1 MVSASGP
8 RRRSPLDESGFTL
21 TEVLVSTTMMVV
33 VLFALYAL
41 FDTTVRVFDLAGDE
55 LEAAENARFGLGRM
69 EREIRAAYPQAGGM
83 LLGTWE
89 PNRITFRNRPTDDPP
104 KTIVYSLSAGSPNYL
119 RRNGQ
124 RLAGPLDGA
133 EGVRFAYC
141 KSASDCSS
149 VVGSESEIELVRVTL
164 GVRVPGDPD
173 ATRTL
178 TTDVA
183 LRNRR

>member
-1 MVSASGP
+1 MSAFGP
-8 RRRSPLDESGFTL
+8 RRCSLADESGFTL
-21 TEVLVSTTMMVV
+21 TEALVAVTMMAA
-33 VLFALYAL
+33 VLFSLYAV
-41 FDTTVRVFDLAGDE
+41 FDTTVRVFELAGDD
-55 LEAAENARFGLGRM
+55 LEAAENARLGLGRM

-89 PNRITFRNRPTDDPP
+89 PTRIAFRNKPTDDPP
-104 KTIVYSLSAGSPNYL
+104 ETIVYSMSGGSPNYL

-124 RLAGPLDGA
+124 RVAGPLEGTDG
-133 EGVRFAYC
+133 VQFAYC
-141 KSASDCSS
+141 KSATDCSS
-149 VVGSESEIELVRVTL
+149 TVVSEGEIELVRVTL
-164 GVRVPGDPD
+164 NVKTPGAPD

>member
-8 RRRSPLDESGFTL
+8 RRRSPSDESGFTL
-21 TEVLVSTTMMVV
+21 TEVLVSTTMMVF

-69 EREIRAAYPQAGGM
+69 EREIRAAYPQAGGV
-83 LLGTWE
+83 LLSNWE
-89 PNRITFRNRPTDDPP
+89 RDRIAFQNRPTDDPP
-104 KTIVYSLSAGSPNYL
+104 ETIVYSLSAGSPAYL

-124 RLAGPLDGA
+124 RLAGPLAGA
-133 EGVRFAYC
+133 GGVRFAYC
-141 KSASDCSS
+141 KSANDCSS
-149 VVGSESEIELVRVTL
+149 AVGSESEIELVRVTL
-164 GVRVPGDPD
+164 GVRAPADPD
-173 ATRTL
+173 ATQVL
-178 TTDVA
+178 TMDVA